1 MAQQPH
7 EAPRHAPADQSISF
21 PPGFLW
27 GVATASY
34 QYEGGN
40 TNNQWYDWEQRGH
53 IKTGDT
59 CGLACDWWG
68 EQAEHDF
75 DRAQRMGLNALRVSL
90 EWSRIEPQPGQWNT
104 QAISR
109 YRQMLIGLRSRGIEP
124 LVTLHH
130 FTHPIWFEKRGAF
143 RSPDAVEHFT
153 RYVTHA
159 VEALGDLCDFW
170 CTINEPNIYST
181 FGYELGDFPPG
192 LKGDAIG
199 AVRVQATMARAHAAA
214 YHAIHRLQPLAR
226 VGWAQHY
233 NVFDPAN
240 PNSPLDR
247 LVAGI
252 QDAAFND
259 FFTRAIHT
267 GEAVF
272 PFNLFAGDLRGVR
285 GTCDYVGINVY
296 YRALVSFDLRYPFEL
311 FGHNYARPGSP
322 QGDQPIGTPF
332 TEVSPFSISRV
343 ASRVAALG
351 KPIYVTENGVA
362 DAADHIR
369 PWLLVEAA
377 RTMHDVISAGVDLR
391 GYFHW
396 SLVDNFE
403 WAEGW
408 RLHFGFFHLDPQTQ
422 VRTPRPSAALY
433 AAIAQANGLTP
444 DIIATVAGS
453 SGSLQ
458 VKAAS

>member
-1 MAQQPH
+1 
-7 EAPRHAPADQSISF
+7 
-21 PPGFLW
+21 
-27 GVATASY
+27 
-34 QYEGGN
+34 
-40 TNNQWYDWEQRGH
+40 
-53 IKTGDT
+53 
-59 CGLACDWWG
+59 
-68 EQAEHDF
+68 
-75 DRAQRMGLNALRVSL
+75 
-90 EWSRIEPQPGQWNT
+90 
-104 QAISR
+104 
-109 YRQMLIGLRSRGIEP
+109 
-124 LVTLHH
+124 
-130 FTHPIWFEKRGAF
+130 
-143 RSPDAVEHFT
+143 
-153 RYVTHA
+153 
-159 VEALGDLCDFW
+159 
-170 CTINEPNIYST
+170 
-181 FGYELGDFPPG
+181 
-192 LKGDAIG
+192 
-199 AVRVQATMARAHAAA
+199 
-214 YHAIHRLQPLAR
+214 
-226 VGWAQHY
+226 
-233 NVFDPAN
+233 
-240 PNSPLDR
+240 
-247 LVAGI
+247 
-252 QDAAFND
+252 
-259 FFTRAIHT
+259 
-267 GEAVF
+267 
-272 PFNLFAGDLRGVR
+272 
-285 GTCDYVGINVY
+285 
-296 YRALVSFDLRYPFEL
+296 
-311 FGHNYARPGSP
+311 HNYARPGSP

-408 RLHFGFFHLDPQTQ
+408 RLRFGFFHLDPQTQ